1 MNDLIYVAIIGCE
14 IGFWVVLLAGLSTRY
29 FLGQQRL
36 STVLLA
42 GVPLVDLL
50 LLMFTVIDLSNGGTA
65 TSAHGL
71 AAIYIGFS
79 VAFGHRLIRWA
90 DERFSYWFADGPPP
104 TKPPKTGRAHAQHE
118 RHQWGR
124 HFLAWIIGCA
134 LLLGAVA
141 LIGNFDRTRVLTEMA
156 KLWSV
161 ILAID
166 FVWSFSYTIWPKG

>member
-1 MNDLIYVAIIGCE
+1 MNDLIYLAIIGCE

-50 LLMFTVIDLSNGGTA
+50 LLMFTVIDLSNGETA

-118 RHQWGR
+118 RHQWVR
-124 HFLAWIIGCA
+124 HFLAWIIGCT

-141 LIGNFDRTRVLTEMA
+141 LVGNFDRTRVLTEMA

-166 FVWSFSYTIWPKG
+166 FIWSFSYTIWPKG